1 MASTYTTHYNLE
13 KPDGN
18 DDINVNAINSDFD
31 KIDAAIWNTLTYRRT
46 FTASDNLDTLIN
58 EGTGIYTIGNDLPQ
72 NAPAGYTWAMLIQ
85 IKRTDIFFHQYIIR
99 AEDGAVLVRAYSGS
113 PQVWSSW
120 KMVGGYTAPV
130 QIDYGSGSYVRYWKS
145 GQTGCLKVLYRVAD
159 GAINAW
165 TNKEIATLPAGFRPV
180 ESLTNIAAV
189 DRSGDAGTCVSVDSN
204 GSVKISTRYNSF
216 SESGDILQCT
226 FTYPI
231 RY

>member
-1 MASTYTTHYNLE
+1 MATNTTHYSLK
-13 KPDGN
+13 KPAGTEN
-18 DDINVNAINSDFD
+18 INILDINENMD
-31 KIDAAIWNTLTYRRT
+31 KIDDAIWNTLTYRRT
-46 FTASDNLDTLIN
+46 FTASDNLDTLIS

-72 NAPAGYTWAMLIQ
+72 NAPAGYIWSMFLQ
-85 IKRTDIFFHQYIIR
+85 IKRSDIFIHQYIIR

-113 PQVWSSW
+113 PQRVWSSW
-120 KMVGGYTAPV
+120 KMVGGYIAPA
-130 QIDYGSGSYVRYWKS
+130 QIDYGNNSYVRYWKS